1 MAQINWVLLDYQD
14 RPHRVGLYH
23 GDQSGHVLIH
33 CEMRVIK
40 IDFSVLESKT
50 YTFFLEEELCEL
62 RIVKEKTGFSY
73 ELVINKKSDTPL
85 NRARKQAQRVELR
98 LLLLYAALFLVV
110 LGGAAGGLLYYG
122 RAQGAKRHAGQILLQ
137 KSTSDERNRL
147 LSEGLTAQAV
157 LTTGLE
163 YTGRRV
169 YCLFSTAAGTMIR
182 GDFPAPDTGQILLP
196 NGFPLVERDTFSV
209 RYLPESPD
217 LFFVNFNEPA
227 PGTIAAYR
235 QRAGEAAQKA
245 HPEARPADIRC
256 LTETVLNEKG
266 WAYLAHVLFQQKS
279 PTQNPSHNRNTYR
292 QMLAD
297 PALAK
302 VLRETCGNR

>member
-40 IDFSVLESKT
+40 IDFAVLESKI
-50 YTFFLEEELCEL
+50 YTFFLDEELCEL
-62 RIVKEKTGFSY
+62 RIFKEKTGFSY

-85 NRARKQAQRVELR
+85 NRARKKAQWVER
-98 LLLLYAALFLVV
+98 RQVLLYAALFLVV
-110 LGGAAGGLLYYG
+110 SGLVSSGLLYYG
-122 RAQGAKRHAGQILLQ
+122 REQGAKRLAGQMLIQ
-137 KSTSDERNRL
+137 PSNPDARDRL

-182 GDFPAPDTGQILLP
+182 GDFPAPDTGRILLP
-196 NGFPLVERDTFSV
+196 NGFPLAERDTFAV

-217 LFFVNFNEPA
+217 LFFVNFDEPA

-235 QRAGEAAQKA
+235 QRADAAAQEA
-245 HPEARPADIRC
+245 HPAARAAGIRC
-256 LTETVLNEKG
+256 LTETVLKEKG
-266 WAYLAHVLFQQKS
+266 WPYLAHILFQQES
-279 PTQNPSHNRNTYR
+279 PKQNPAHNRNTYKR
-292 QMLAD
+292 LMED
-297 PALAK
+297 PAFAR
-302 VLRETCGNR
+302 VLRESCPNW

>member
-62 RIVKEKTGFSY
+62 RIFKEKQGFSY

-85 NRARKQAQRVELR
+85 NRARKQAQRVER
-98 LLLLYAALFLVV
+98 RQVLLYVAVFMVV
-110 LGGAAGGLLYYG
+110 LGLVSGGLLYYG
-122 RAQGAKRHAGQILLQ
+122 REQGAKRQAGQILIQ
-137 KSTSDERNRL
+137 KSTSDERDRL
-147 LSEGLTAQAV
+147 LSEGLAAQAV

-163 YTGRRV
+163 YSGRRV
-169 YCLFSTAAGTMIR
+169 YCLFSTAAGAMIR
-182 GDFPAPDTGQILLP
+182 GDFPAPDTGRILLP
-196 NGFPLVERDTFSV
+196 NGFPLVDRDTFAV

-217 LFFVNFNEPA
+217 LFFVNFDEPA
-227 PGTIAAYR
+227 PGTIAAYQ
-235 QRAGEAAQKA
+235 QRAGEAAQAA
-245 HPEARPADIRC
+245 HPAERPAGIRC
-256 LTETVLNEKG
+256 LTETVLKEKG
-266 WAYLAHVLFQQKS
+266 WPYLAHILFQQES
-279 PTQNPSHNRNTYR
+279 PEQNPACNRNTYR
-292 QMLAD
+292 QLMAD
-297 PALAK
+297 PARAQA
-302 VLRETCGNR
+302 LRERCGNR